1 MPQDKQN
8 LLVGWFV
15 APHRV
20 HTFMWKTPELELCR
34 AEARDVTLG
43 SIPGSLAFTQR
54 KAMPKYAGQMRRSR
68 PTGWSADMHFLSC
81 RAIPR

>member
-1 MPQDKQN
+1 LPQDKQN

-34 AEARDVTLG
+34 APARDVTLG
-43 SIPGSLAFTQR
+43 SIPGSLAFYAAKGNAQARGTNATQ
-54 KAMPKYAGQMRRSR
+54 
-68 PTGWSADMHFLSC
+68 PTHGLVG
-81 RAIPR
+81 